1 MTWKRS
7 AGKRKGPGDRD
18 PRIHRTR
25 DPRSDS
31 ENTFEDLDEID
42 PEEPVELSVADEL
55 DLHTFRP
62 DETASVVEAYLEEA
76 LRKGFTTV
84 RLIHGRGT
92 GTQREIVRSVLSRS
106 SLVVSFRDASPE
118 RGGWGATL
126 VELGPANDP
135 ESAPG
140 D

>member
-7 AGKRKGPGDRD
+7 TGKRRGPPERD
-18 PRIHRTR
+18 PRIHRIR
-25 DPRSDS
+25 DPKADPP
-31 ENTFEDLDEID
+31 DEPDELD

-55 DLHTFRP
+55 DLHTFKP
-62 DETASVVEAYLEEA
+62 NETASVVEAYLEEA
-76 LRKGFTTV
+76 QRKGFTVV

-106 SLVVSFRDASPE
+106 PLVVAFRDASPE

-126 VELGPANDP
+126 VELGPAAAADGDAP
-135 ESAPG
+135 EA
-140 D
+140 